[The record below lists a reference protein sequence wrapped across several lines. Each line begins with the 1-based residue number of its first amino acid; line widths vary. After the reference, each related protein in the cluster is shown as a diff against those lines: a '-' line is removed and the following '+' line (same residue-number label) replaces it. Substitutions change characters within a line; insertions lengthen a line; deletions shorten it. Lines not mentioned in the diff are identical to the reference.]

1 MDELQMEAD
10 ELWSIMETFKLT
22 PEDIKKMAS
31 IIDIDNLN
39 MNLDDGNK
47 SGGNDGNDAMVIV
60 DIDRDGDVVGNDDN
74 GANDG
79 INGDNNRMND
89 GVNDG
94 DGDKSG
100 GNSGNDAMVIV
111 DIDRDGDV
119 VGNDDNNGAND
130 GNGNNNRVNDGV
142 NDKSGGNSGNDDKG
156 VNDGNGD
163 SNRMNDGN
171 GDGNGNGNGGGNGNG
186 DGDGNNGDGNN
197 DADARARMQQ
207 ERHIAMAV
215 HLVNTLEMALL
226 RDIAR
231 ALLSEDKIEPIFEC
245 KCEKCSNVKRE

>member
-79 INGDNNRMND
+79 INGDNNRVND

-94 DGDKSG
+94 DG
-100 GNSGNDAMVIV
+100 
-111 DIDRDGDV
+111 
-119 VGNDDNNGAND
+119 
-130 GNGNNNRVNDGV
+130 
-142 NDKSGGNSGNDDKG
+142 DKSGGNSGNDDKG

>member
-74 GANDG
+74 NGANDG
-79 INGDNNRMND
+79 NGDNNRVND

-100 GNSGNDAMVIV
+100 GNN
-111 DIDRDGDV
+111 
-119 VGNDDNNGAND
+119 
-130 GNGNNNRVNDGV
+130 
-142 NDKSGGNSGNDDKG
+142 GNDDKG

-171 GDGNGNGNGGGNGNG
+171 GDGNGNGNGGGNGNGDGGGNGNG